1 MITLAGLFI
10 KIMIIRRYFNHI
22 VVTSCFLFLAACDS
36 GNEQDAPVPDIP
48 VATVTTRDVPLKGE
62 FVGQVYGLYDIPI
75 RARVEGYL
83 EGIHFEEGLAVRKG
97 QLLYSI
103 DPQPFEAAVA
113 EKMSNLAVA
122 QTNLVHSE
130 NELKRIE
137 PLARNNAVSQSELD
151 AAVATRDA
159 SKASVE
165 AAQANLRIAQIQLG
179 YTKIQSPINGIIG
192 KTQAR
197 VGEFVGREPNPV
209 ILNTV
214 SRVDTIRVQ
223 FFITESDYLTFARDA
238 RDRLDSTAAKG
249 AKRTARNNLELILAD
264 GSIHDHPGSVDFINR
279 EVDATTGAILLQA
292 SFPNPDKLI
301 RPGQFAK
308 VRATTKSHTNALLVP
323 ARSVMELQGQYSVYV
338 VDEQNMVEARQ
349 VKATSKVD
357 EMWMIEEGL
366 DPADRVVVSGLQKVR
381 SGMKINPVTNDSLAN
396 KN

>member
-1 MITLAGLFI
+1 MITLAGLLF

-36 GNEQDAPVPDIP
+36 GNEQNAPVPDIP
-48 VATVTTRDVPLKGE
+48 VAKVTTRDVPLKGE

-83 EGIHFEEGLAVRKG
+83 EGIHFEEGLTVRRG

-122 QTNLVHSE
+122 KTNLVHAE

-137 PLARNNAVSQSELD
+137 PLAKNNAVSQSELD
-151 AAVATRDA
+151 AAIATRDA
-159 SKASVE
+159 SIASVE

-179 YTKIQSPINGIIG
+179 YTKVQSPINGIIG

-223 FFITESDYLTFARDA
+223 FFITESDYLTFARDV
-238 RDRLDSTAAKG
+238 RERIDSLAERREKQ
-249 AKRTARNNLELILAD
+249 RPRNNLELILAD
-264 GSIHDHPGSVDFINR
+264 GSIHDFKGNIDFINR

-292 SFPNPDKLI
+292 SFPNPNKLI

-308 VRATTKSHTNALLVP
+308 VRATTRSHQNALLVP

-338 VDEQNMVEARQ
+338 VDKENMVEARQ
-349 VKATSKVD
+349 VKATAKVD

-366 DPADRVVVSGLQKVR
+366 YPDDRVVISGLQKVR
-381 SGMKINPVTNDSLAN
+381 SGMKINPVTSDSLVKTN
-396 KN
+396 

>member
-1 MITLAGLFI
+1 MIRAY
-10 KIMIIRRYFNHI
+10 IIVI
-22 VVTSCFLFLAACDS
+22 ILSTSVVTGCNDKESASSFTPDVVT
-36 GNEQDAPVPDIP
+36 GPVILK
-48 VATVTTRDVPLKGE
+48 DVPVKGE

-83 EGIHFEEGLAVRKG
+83 EGIHFEEGLGVRKD
-97 QLLYSI
+97 QLLYSV

-122 QTNLVHSE
+122 KTNLVHSE

-137 PLARNNAVSQSELD
+137 PLARNNAVSKSELD

-159 SKASVE
+159 SLASVE
-165 AAQANLRIAQIQLG
+165 AAEANLRIAQIQLG
-179 YTKIQSPINGIIG
+179 YTKIKSPINGIIG

-238 RDRLDSTAAKG
+238 RDRLDSAAAKG
-249 AKRTARNNLELILAD
+249 ENRRSRNNLELILAD

-279 EVDATTGAILLQA
+279 EVDATTGAILIQA

-308 VRATTKSHTNALLVP
+308 VRATTKSHSNALLVP

-338 VDEQNMVEARQ
+338 VDEQDMVEARQ
-349 VKATSKVD
+349 VKATVKVD
-357 EMWMIEEGL
+357 YMWMIEEGL
-366 DPADRVVVSGLQKVR
+366 KAGERVVISGLQKIR
-381 SGMKINPVTNDSLAN
+381 SGMKVNPVSNDSLTHSN
-396 KN
+396 

>member
-1 MITLAGLFI
+1 MKHCIQIICALIVITF
-10 KIMIIRRYFNHI
+10 Y
-22 VVTSCFLFLAACDS
+22 SCS
-36 GNEQDAPVPDIP
+36 TGEQQGAVVPDIP
-48 VATVTTRDVPLKGE
+48 VVAVTQKDVPLKGE

-83 EGIHFEEGLAVRKG
+83 EGIHFEEGLNVKKG
-97 QLLYSI
+97 QKLYSI

-122 QTNLVHSE
+122 RTNLVHAE

-137 PLARNNAVSQSELD
+137 PLARNNAVSKSELD
-151 AAVATRDA
+151 AAIATRDA
-159 SKASVE
+159 SVASVE

-179 YTKIQSPINGIIG
+179 YTKIESPINGIIG

-223 FFITESDYLTFARDA
+223 FFITESDYLTFAREV
-238 RDRLDSTAAKG
+238 REQLDSLGRRKDDNRS
-249 AKRTARNNLELILAD
+249 KNNLELILAD
-264 GSIHDHPGSVDFINR
+264 GSIHDHMGSIDFINR

-308 VRATTKSHTNALLVP
+308 VRATTRSYEDAILVP

-338 VDEQNMVEARQ
+338 VDKENMVEARQ

-366 DPADRVVVSGLQKVR
+366 NPGDRVVISGLQKVR

-396 KN
+396 TN